1 VLVYRNGIFQIPVA
15 DYVLVNDGTAI
26 EFTKPELISNTDI
39 ITITEFT
46 ENVQRG
52 LTSYRMFRD
61 ILNKVTFYRIGL
73 EESTILTQDLN
84 ITDTEIYVANA
95 SVLPIPSI
103 TGNKPGRVFINGE
116 CIEYWERDTT
126 NNKLTRLFRGSY
138 GTGARSSYS
147 AGTYIVS
154 AGFAQTVP
162 IEYDTTSVVTWEPN
176 KDFVATQYVL
186 YSGTIYQANIDFTSG
201 SSFSETNL
209 TERAQYRDK
218 IWYDI
223 VAGGQIGPDGSTLE
237 VLLAGNGLYNSS
249 TAQANFVR
257 QVAGFIA

>member
-1 VLVYRNGIFQIPVA
+1 
-15 DYVLVNDGTAI
+15 
-26 EFTKPELISNTDI
+26 
-39 ITITEFT
+39 
-46 ENVQRG
+46 
-52 LTSYRMFRD
+52 
-61 ILNKVTFYRIGL
+61 
-73 EESTILTQDLN
+73 
-84 ITDTEIYVANA
+84 
-95 SVLPIPSI
+95 
-103 TGNKPGRVFINGE
+103 
-116 CIEYWERDTT
+116 
-126 NNKLTRLFRGSY
+126 
-138 GTGARSSYS
+138 
-147 AGTYIVS
+147 
-154 AGFAQTVP
+154 
-162 IEYDTTSVVTWEPN
+162 
-176 KDFVATQYVL
+176 VATQYVL